1 VDVAS
6 LTFGRTG
13 SEQSLAFCG
22 SHGEDVNGDLRR
34 DLVCHFDTR
43 STGLGTGD
51 TEGLLQGRTVTG
63 DTVAGAD
70 SVQVVR

>member
-1 VDVAS
+1 M
-6 LTFGRTG
+6 
-13 SEQSLAFCG
+13 
-22 SHGEDVNGDLRR
+22 NGDLRR
-34 DLVCHFDTR
+34 DLVFHFDTR